1 MRNNP
6 RNTLFRKDVERVLY
20 ELCEKSLREHDA
32 IETYKKAV
40 KEGISKLPEGEQ
52 ARNTNNAVLM
62 SFVTQMCFF
71 PGPNNVDDVENAS
84 SEEKRQAEE
93 WSKKQTQYCKGERR
107 EERVQNFSDHSLR
120 ASNILEEVKRKA
132 LTDALENAID
142 ETTGKSNLQVAK
154 RMCLSGKLKETT
166 CSFVRLEF
174 ANAVPKLVAQLQN
187 ITENQKKL
195 EYEMSQIE

>member
-1 MRNNP
+1 MQDEVSEPTQIQFETTER
-6 RNTLFRKDVERVLY
+6 RRRRRKVTLSRSRIRSHEEQPTECVVSERRRTLLY

-40 KEGISKLPEGEQ
+40 KEGTSQLPEGEQ

-132 LTDALENAID
+132 LTDALKQPSRNHGEI
-142 ETTGKSNLQVAK
+142 
-154 RMCLSGKLKETT
+154 
-166 CSFVRLEF
+166 EF
-174 ANAVPKLVAQLQN
+174 TSARGCACP
-187 ITENQKKL
+187 E
-195 EYEMSQIE
+195 S

>member
-1 MRNNP
+1 M
-6 RNTLFRKDVERVLY
+6 Y

-40 KEGISKLPEGEQ
+40 KEGISKLPE

-93 WSKKQTQYCKGERR
+93 WSKKQTRK
-107 EERVQNFSDHSLR
+107 
-120 ASNILEEVKRKA
+120 KRG
-132 LTDALENAID
+132 
-142 ETTGKSNLQVAK
+142 TGTK
-154 RMCLSGKLKETT
+154 
-166 CSFVRLEF
+166 F
-174 ANAVPKLVAQLQN
+174 
-187 ITENQKKL
+187 
-195 EYEMSQIE
+195 